1 MPALQTRQSL
11 VASILTFRKE
21 REKVE
26 KAKANMGS
34 YSEVGE
40 AAYEH
45 FKAKYDNDIREIDQK
60 IDDCIDSFALHPQR
74 LAKHFEL
81 AAKFWKDHPG
91 SGFHNSVF
99 IMTKFPDEGH
109 PESDKLEMIIKTVQ
123 TAIRER
129 GYYPRIARNEQ
140 KYHDLL
146 WDNVEQYLFCCKHG
160 VAIQENRYLPETN
173 PNVAMEWGWMQGMGR
188 TVIYLREKAFKERAD
203 WLGRLNHPFDW
214 DAPDA
219 HIQAAIR
226 TAIATE
232 LPPLQ

>member
-11 VASILTFRKE
+11 IASILTFRKE

-45 FKAKYDNDIREIDQK
+45 FKAKYENDIREIDQK
-60 IDDCIDSFALHPQR
+60 IFAVLDAFAMHPER
-74 LAKHFEL
+74 LAAHFAKSE
-81 AAKFWKDHPG
+81 KFWKDHPG
-91 SGFHNSVF
+91 SSFDNSVF
-99 IMTKFPDEGH
+99 IMTKFPDIGK
-109 PESDKLEMIIKTVQ
+109 PKSDKLDMIIKTVQ
-123 TAIRER
+123 TAIRDR
-129 GYYPRIARNEQ
+129 GYYPRIALNEQ

-146 WDNVEQYLFCCKHG
+146 WDNVEQYLFCCKYG
-160 VAIQENRYLPETN
+160 VAIQESRYLPETN

-188 TVIYLREKAFKERAD
+188 TVIYLREQQFKERAD
-203 WLGRLNHPFDW
+203 WFGRLHGTFDW

-219 HIQAAIR
+219 EIQAAIR
-226 TAIATE
+226 TAIETE
-232 LPPLQ
+232 LPPLK